1 MQSPTPWS
9 ILARAAVWDIITASP
24 LEDLRVGVRGRLLLA
39 FFGISAF
46 AVLAV
51 AAAIYAFLEFGGVL
65 ERITKQRVPSALAS
79 LELSSQ
85 VERIVAKAPSLLTVT
100 TFDEHLDLSD
110 AIIAE
115 VDVLD
120 TLLDEVRQGNVD
132 PATLKEI
139 ENAVDWLRLNL
150 IALDT
155 LVANR
160 IEHRDQR
167 IELLQ
172 ALSVSQSEA
181 QRILQT
187 DESQLSARI
196 DEWEAALTRG
206 DTPGD
211 PRSAAV
217 SELLDW
223 IRTSKAIP
231 RAQLAVSTT
240 NELLR
245 NAASAADP
253 AELSLY
259 KEQLQRQLKTL
270 EDISTELE
278 PGSREA
284 LAFQIK
290 ELVSLASG
298 RSSIINV
305 RGRELETLANSK
317 RVLVE
322 NSQVSENLTMAVGQL
337 IGAAK
342 QDMAQANVD
351 VRDTQRISG
360 GIMIVVVIL
369 SIVSSTLIVWL
380 YVGRAVIGR
389 ITALSDSMRAIASG
403 NLEAEIP
410 RGAKDEIGEMANAL
424 TVFRDTAVEVRD
436 TNLREIRTAR
446 RRLTDAI
453 ESISEAFSL
462 FDSEDRL
469 ITCNSKYQELY
480 AGGDVELTPGTE
492 FMEIIRSAASRGFIK
507 YEPDSLETWL
517 AKRHDRHRNPGEPYE
532 QERAD
537 GTWLKISERR
547 THDGGVVAVF
557 TDITEM
563 KRREAELA
571 ELVQKLEVARDQA
584 MESTRAKSNFLANM
598 SHELRTPM
606 NAILGY
612 TELIL
617 DDVYGDVPDKLRD
630 IVSRVAQNGHHLLR
644 LINDVLDLSKI
655 EAGRLELSIA
665 DYSMKD
671 VVDSAVATVE
681 PLVDAKHLEMHV
693 SMPPVLPLARGDE
706 QRITQVLV
714 NLLGNAVKFTD
725 EGKISVEVEERGTE
739 FIVSVSDT
747 GVGISPADQEAI
759 FQDFRQADDSSTRE
773 KGGTGLGLAIARRIV
788 AMHGGNLSVRSAK
801 GEGSTFYFNLPIRV
815 ENQVEA
821 A

>member
-1 MQSPTPWS
+1 M
-9 ILARAAVWDIITASP
+9 
-24 LEDLRVGVRGRLLLA
+24 GVRGRLLLA